1 MTASLPNLEGH
12 DIPTMQW
19 KGGSI
24 TPRGERRHAVRTI
37 LSGPAGGVVGA
48 AAVSRASGFTRVLG
62 FDMGGTSTDVSR
74 SDGRLR
80 LSTEASIDG
89 FHIRVPVLDIHT
101 AGAGGG
107 SLARVDEGGLLRVG
121 PESAGA
127 DPGPACYG
135 KGERA
140 IVTDAHVVLGRI
152 ATDEYLGGQT
162 HIDLARAAA
171 AVDRIARRMA

>member
-48 AAVSRASGFTRVLG
+48 TAVARASGFARVLG
-62 FDMGGTSTDVSR
+62 FDMGGTSTDVSL
-74 SDGRLR
+74 SDGRPR
-80 LSTEASIDG
+80 LTTEASIDG
-89 FHIRVPVLDIHT
+89 FPIRVPVLDIHT
-101 AGAGGG
+101 VGAGGG

-135 KGERA
+135 KGDRA
-140 IVTDAHVVLGRI
+140 TVTDAHVVLGRI
-152 ATDEYLGGQT
+152 AEDQFLCGGKRN
-162 HIDLARAAA
+162 RAGRAHAA
-171 AVDRIARRMA
+171 DVP